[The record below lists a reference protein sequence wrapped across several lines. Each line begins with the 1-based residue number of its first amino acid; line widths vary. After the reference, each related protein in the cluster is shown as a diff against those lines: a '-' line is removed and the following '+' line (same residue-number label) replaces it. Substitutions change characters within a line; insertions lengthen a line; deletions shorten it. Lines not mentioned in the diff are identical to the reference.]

1 MASKPKKNFYAYT
14 LDGRQ
19 GIVKSWADCE
29 AKVHGRSARY
39 RGFET
44 LAAAKAWL
52 QAGAPYEDKAAAK
65 ALAKEALPKTAL
77 YFDAGT
83 GRGLGTEVAVTDAEG
98 VPLLHL
104 VLPAE
109 SLTERGTHV
118 LPGGK
123 TNNYGELFGC
133 LCALRAARKLAVRKV
148 CGDSALVLDYWSK
161 GHVTK
166 EKRESDPDLVT
177 LAQRTFAERRLF
189 EAGGGHLIKIPGSL
203 NPADLGFH
211 RD

>member
-1 MASKPKKNFYAYT
+1 VAAKPKNHFYAYT
-14 LDGRQ
+14 VDGRQ

-29 AKVHGRSARY
+29 AKVRGRSARY

-52 QAGAPYEDKAAAK
+52 QAGAAYEDKSAAK
-65 ALAKEALPKTAL
+65 EQAREGLPKEAL

-83 GRGLGTEVAVTDAEG
+83 GRGLGTEVAVTDAGG

-104 VLPAE
+104 ALPAE
-109 SLTERGTHV
+109 ALTERGTHL
-118 LPGGK
+118 LPSGK
-123 TNNYGELFGC
+123 TNNFGELFGC
-133 LCALRAARKLAVRKV
+133 LCALRAARKLAVHKV

-166 EKRESDPDLVT
+166 EKRDSDPDLYA
-177 LAQRTFAERRLF
+177 LAQRTFSERRLF
-189 EAGGGHLIKIPGSL
+189 EAQGGRLIKIPGAL